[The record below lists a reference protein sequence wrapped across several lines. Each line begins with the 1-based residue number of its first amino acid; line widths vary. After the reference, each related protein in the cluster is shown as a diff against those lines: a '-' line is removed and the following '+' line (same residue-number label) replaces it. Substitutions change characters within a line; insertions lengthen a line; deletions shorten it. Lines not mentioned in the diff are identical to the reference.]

1 MSSWSVE
8 IVVHALSK
16 EGLSALGPVFREHNI
31 RGVTLGRLTDERLNS
46 IGISSLGQIDE
57 VLLMVEKY
65 QKRDAEVKSAAAVSV
80 SGRGPQ
86 GQVSVSPSGAHEDE
100 WDAHLRKA
108 REELSDILSF
118 IQPRVKRD
126 EAVNRLIEQ
135 EVYDLDSMKVLGTQ
149 HFERMGNIIP
159 NSSRFY
165 VGHIMQSC

>member
-31 RGVTLGRLTDERLNS
+31 PGVTLGRLSDERLKS
-46 IGISSLGQIDE
+46 IGISSLGQIDA

-65 QKRDAEVKSAAAVSV
+65 QKRDTEVKSAAGVSV

-118 IQPRVKRD
+118 IQPRLKRD

-149 HFERMGNIIP
+149 DFERMGNRIP
-159 NSSRFY
+159 YSRFY
-165 VGHIMQSC
+165 VGHFTQSC